1 MESTYARWSR
11 VRESDDPEAEVRA
24 TMVADLVPTGERR
37 LRPREWV
44 RESLPGQRGGR
55 PDRTPP
61 PVDTGVVDRT
71 MLWPL
76 LCALPQRERAVLV
89 LRFHEELT
97 AEETAELLG
106 CSPARVRADAH
117 DALVAVRTAR
127 DQRVAQHSQVVAL
140 RKAAELARIRYEGGV
155 ASYLEVLDAERQLFS
170 AELGLSQTQLLELS
184 SVVGLYRALGGSWEI
199 EASD

>member
-1 MESTYARWSR
+1 MEGDEAFADFVSACWPRLHRLAYLLTADEAAAEALLRGAMESTYARWSR

-89 LRFHEELT
+89 LRYHEELT

-117 DALVAVRTAR
+117 DALVAIRRGLDAARTDQVSAAR
-127 DQRVAQHSQVVAL
+127 TTGPPLLGSPP
-140 RKAAELARIRYEGGV
+140 G
-155 ASYLEVLDAERQLFS
+155 EVLER
-170 AELGLSQTQLLELS
+170 
-184 SVVGLYRALGGSWEI
+184 
-199 EASD
+199 